1 MEYRDDDMANQGLP
15 PLIELGRS
23 EFLLRTEVA
32 FWRDLVESSGDAVP
46 PESIERMHQA
56 LALAE
61 SRLLQLYS
69 ADGCAVRPSD
79 GPVRA
84 SVPGGRSLN

>member
-1 MEYRDDDMANQGLP
+1 MEYRDEDMANQDLP
-15 PLIELGRS
+15 PWMERGRG

-32 FWRDLVESSGDAVP
+32 FWRDLVESCGDAVP
-46 PESIERMHQA
+46 PESIERMQQA

-69 ADGCAVRPSD
+69 GDAGAARSSARPV
-79 GPVRA
+79 GA
-84 SVPGGRSLN
+84 SVRGAAFIN